1 MPHQDTTKR
10 GKESK
15 RRGMPFRLTT
25 SSLAGSRRSELGK
38 PLAAQEAVGRW
49 GGGVP

>member
-10 GKESK
+10 GKESE

-38 PLAAQEAVGRW
+38 PLAAQDAVGRW